1 MKKKKTVF
9 VTGGSRGIGK
19 AIVQVFKKNGL
30 TVIAPTHEE
39 LNLQSKESILSY
51 FIKHKIQA
59 DILVNNAG
67 INEPEWIDETHDETI
82 EKTVQVNL
90 IAPIYL
96 VRQVVP
102 YMKKQRW
109 GRIINISSIFGVI
122 ARGKQSLY
130 TATKHAINGLT
141 KSLALELAPYDIL
154 VNSVCPGFTKTQ
166 LVLRNPVKKIRA
178 LEKDVPLGRLAEPE
192 EIARVVYYL
201 ASDESSYITGH
212 TLVVDGGYSC
222 K

>member
-19 AIVQVFKKNGL
+19 AIVHVFKKNGF
-30 TVIAPTHEE
+30 TIIAPTREE
-39 LNLQSKESILSY
+39 LDLHNNDSIISY
-51 FIKHKIQA
+51 FQKNLVQA

-67 INEPEWIDETHDETI
+67 INQPEWIDEMHDETI
-82 EKTVQVNL
+82 EETIQINL
-90 IAPIYL
+90 TAPIYL
-96 VRQVVP
+96 IREIVP
-102 YMKKQRW
+102 YMKKQQW
-109 GRIINISSIFGVI
+109 GRIINISSIFGII

-130 TATKHAINGLT
+130 SATKHGINGLT
-141 KSLALELAPYDIL
+141 KSLALELAPYNIL

-166 LVLRNPVKKIRA
+166 LVLRNPPKKIA
-178 LEKDVPLGRLAEPE
+178 ELEKDMPLGRLAEPE
-192 EIARVVYYL
+192 EIAQTVYYL
-201 ASDESSYITGH
+201 ASEQSTYITGH